1 MLLASWGLCWLLAL
15 GGLCVTLIM
24 AAAAIYGVLQL
35 ALLASPVRS
44 LKLSTVLI
52 TVAVGV
58 YGSGVMAVL
67 IEYVYARA
75 AVSHPG
81 QSLTEAM
88 GSGSYTLVPV
98 VEELAQI
105 APLVLAGVN
114 LKIRSQ
120 LGYAD
125 FVILGAATGAG
136 LGLLEVLL
144 SHMLDAQRAF
154 PLPGGGGWMLSGGI
168 GSIGKGSPY
177 IPDWSTVLSTWLP
190 NSLGTL
196 DFSFTETSL
205 GINLHL
211 VWGAVDGLGVALLL
225 RARGWRRLLGL
236 LPLVYAIG
244 HHALFNYTGGG
255 SGGPG
260 WAKTLFKFPDAVL
273 DWAPLVCLVLAVGLD
288 YAAIRRGRGAMP
300 AILLD
305 AEREG
310 RTGLTALGGF
320 AAWRVPWSLLIAVR
334 FARMRRSLCYA
345 AGRVPPDRLESL
357 HTAVADTAARMNAS
371 NHQGAW
377 ETARVRSL
385 LKSAH
390 RQRSWRRRWPL
401 VVIPLILM
409 MPSLLFLGV
418 GSFTSTKGLQEW
430 FTTGNGPRILLWF
443 GIAALAW
450 TVLQLVL
457 LLRAWRKARQQPL
470 AEIVALIRLRVWA
483 AAGSI
488 PAGGLLLF
496 VHYRQDV
503 PLDGNPGE
511 PPAMLLS
518 FLEDLELY
526 AGIALTILSLA
537 ALIMLFPPGGLV
549 LAGGGVVAGGAGV
562 FAGDAALLGT
572 AGVALM
578 AHSGGGSND
587 SGMPSSS
594 GGGKTGPPQWLRD
607 RWKKGDQ
614 FNRDNWH
621 RYPANE
627 ITLENGKRLD
637 SYRPGKEIVSRKLTQ
652 ISKIQKGTFKNYMH
666 EITQKYSRGTKIPDT
681 AKARREFPN
690 LIGKP
695 LRGEYYLEVPVQS
708 KPVPDWALKE
718 AMKSRVI
725 IRDVTGHIYR
735 LPKG

>member
-1 MLLASWGLCWLLAL
+1 M
-15 GGLCVTLIM
+15 TLIM

-44 LKLSTVLI
+44 LKLTTVLV

-67 IEYVYARA
+67 IEYFYARA

-88 GSGSYTLVPV
+88 GNGSYTLVPV

-120 LGYAD
+120 LGFAD
-125 FVILGAATGAG
+125 FVVLGAATGAG

-255 SGGPG
+255 SAGAG
-260 WAKTLFKFPDAVL
+260 WAKTLFRFPDAVL
-273 DWAPLVCLVLAVGLD
+273 EWAPLVCLVLAMALD
-288 YAAIRRGRGAMP
+288 YTAIRRGRQAMP

-310 RTGLTALGGF
+310 LTGLGALGGF
-320 AAWRVPWSLLIAVR
+320 AAWRVPWSLLIALR

-345 AGRVPPDRLESL
+345 AGRVPPDRLQSL
-357 HTAVADTAARMNAS
+357 HAAVAATAARMNAS

-377 ETARVRSL
+377 EKTRVRSL
-385 LKSAH
+385 LKSARH
-390 RQRSWRRRWPL
+390 LRPWRRRWPMM
-401 VVIPLILM
+401 VIPLILM
-409 MPSLLFLGV
+409 LPSLLFLGV
-418 GSFTSTKGLQEW
+418 GSFTSTKDLQKW

-450 TVLQLVL
+450 TLLQLVL

-483 AAGSI
+483 AAGALATGS
-488 PAGGLLLF
+488 LLLF
-496 VHYRQDV
+496 VHYRQGE
-503 PLDGNPGE
+503 PLDGDATGPA
-511 PPAMLLS
+511 AMLLA
-518 FLEDLELY
+518 FLEDLDLY
-526 AGIALTILSLA
+526 LGIAFTIL
-537 ALIMLFPPGGLV
+537 ALFGLLMLFPPAGLA
-549 LAGGGVVAGGAGV
+549 LAGGGVAVGAAGSLGVAEVSALGVAGI
-562 FAGDAALLGT
+562 
-572 AGVALM
+572 ALM
-578 AHSGGGSND
+578 ANGSQGGSSDAMPSESNGGTSGSSPGRQSWQAGDDIDGIAAGKELRFPHSRHTVSGSGTGTAKTKNSVIMRGHEREVAQDIEGIAAGRAEWVKSLSRYKINGRTYGVEESGTVFPD
-587 SGMPSSS
+587 SGANIVNLNRVEY
-594 GGGKTGPPQWLRD
+594 GALREIA
-607 RWKKGDQ
+607 RARGDVSASPRLA
-614 FNRDNWH
+614 RD
-621 RYPANE
+621 PKFV
-627 ITLENGKRLD
+627 ENPEAIEK
-637 SYRPGKEIVSRKLTQ
+637 
-652 ISKIQKGTFKNYMH
+652 
-666 EITQKYSRGTKIPDT
+666 
-681 AKARREFPN
+681 
-690 LIGKP
+690 
-695 LRGEYYLEVPVQS
+695 
-708 KPVPDWALKE
+708 ALK
-718 AMKSRVI
+718 
-725 IRDVTGHIYR
+725 IYNGIM
-735 LPKG
+735 P

>member
-1 MLLASWGLCWLLAL
+1 M
-15 GGLCVTLIM
+15 TLIM

-44 LKLSTVLI
+44 LKLTTVLV

-67 IEYVYARA
+67 IEYIYARA
-75 AVSHPG
+75 ALSNPG

-88 GSGSYTLVPV
+88 GNGSYTLVPV

-125 FVILGAATGAG
+125 FVLLGAATGAG

-144 SHMLDAQRAF
+144 SHLLDAQRAF

-168 GSIGKGSPY
+168 GSIGKGSTY

-211 VWGAVDGLGVALLL
+211 VWGAIDGLGAAVLL

-236 LPLVYAIG
+236 LPLAYAIG

-255 SGGPG
+255 SGGAG
-260 WAKTLFKFPDAVL
+260 WAKTLYKIPDALL
-273 DWAPLVCLVLAVGLD
+273 DWAPLVCLALAMALD

-305 AEREG
+305 AERVEG
-310 RTGLTALGGF
+310 RTGLAALGGF
-320 AAWRVPWSLLIAVR
+320 AAWRVPWSLLIALR

-357 HTAVADTAARMNAS
+357 HTAVANTAARMNAS
-371 NHQGAW
+371 NHQDAW

-385 LKSAH
+385 LKSV
-390 RQRSWRRRWPL
+390 RRLRPWRRRWPL
-401 VVIPLILM
+401 VVIPLVLM
-409 MPSLLFLGV
+409 TPTLLFLGV
-418 GSFTSTKGLQEW
+418 GSFTSTKDLQKW

-457 LLRAWRKARQQPL
+457 LLRAWRKSRKQPL

-483 AAGSI
+483 TVGSI
-488 PAGGLLLF
+488 ATGGLLLF
-496 VHYRQDV
+496 VHYGQGE
-503 PLDGNPGE
+503 PLDGEATGPA
-511 PPAMLLS
+511 AMLLA
-518 FLEDLELY
+518 FLEDLDLY
-526 AGIALTILSLA
+526 LGIAFTIL
-537 ALIMLFPPGGLV
+537 ALFGLLMLFPPAGLA
-549 LAGGGVVAGGAGV
+549 LAGGGVAAGAAGSLGIAEVSALGVAGIG
-562 FAGDAALLGT
+562 
-572 AGVALM
+572 LM
-578 AHSGGGSND
+578 AEGSQ
-587 SGMPSSS
+587 GSSS
-594 GGGKTGPPQWLRD
+594 DAMPAEAAHGKGGDPPAGRGRGSIDESEKPFSPKERRIAEELEKEGKNVKAVKESTVDGEKRADSLVDGVPTEFKSLSPEATPNAIKNNLNTAKKQARDAIIDTRNSTVSEDQAREVLGKWLRNNPPG
-607 RWKKGDQ
+607 RMNSIRIIG
-614 FNRDNWH
+614 NN
-621 RYPANE
+621 YN
-627 ITLENGKRLD
+627 ITW
-637 SYRPGKEIVSRKLTQ
+637 P
-652 ISKIQKGTFKNYMH
+652 
-666 EITQKYSRGTKIPDT
+666 
-681 AKARREFPN
+681 
-690 LIGKP
+690 
-695 LRGEYYLEVPVQS
+695 
-708 KPVPDWALKE
+708 
-718 AMKSRVI
+718 
-725 IRDVTGHIYR
+725 
-735 LPKG
+735 

>member
-1 MLLASWGLCWLLAL
+1 M
-15 GGLCVTLIM
+15 TLIM

-44 LKLSTVLI
+44 LKISTVLV

-58 YGSGVMAVL
+58 YGSGVMATL

-88 GSGSYTLVPV
+88 GHGSYTLVPV

-105 APLVLAGVN
+105 APLVLAGLN

-144 SHMLDAQRAF
+144 SHLLDAQRAF

-211 VWGAVDGLGVALLL
+211 VWGAIDGLGAALLL
-225 RARGWRRLLGL
+225 RARGWRKLLGL
-236 LPLVYAIG
+236 LPLAYAIG

-255 SGGPG
+255 GSGAG
-260 WAKTLFKFPDAVL
+260 WAKALFKFPDAVL
-273 DWAPLVCLVLAVGLD
+273 DWAPLICLALATALD
-288 YAAIRRGRGAMP
+288 HAAIRRGRHAMP

-305 AEREG
+305 AERIEG
-310 RTGLTALGGF
+310 RTGLAALGGF
-320 AAWRVPWSLLIAVR
+320 AAWRVPWSLLIALR

-345 AGRVPPDRLESL
+345 AGRVPPERLQNL
-357 HTAVADTAARMNAS
+357 HAAVSATAACMNAS
-371 NHQGAW
+371 NHPDAW
-377 ETARVRSL
+377 EKTRVRSL
-385 LKSAH
+385 LKSARH
-390 RQRSWRRRWPL
+390 LRPWRRRWPML
-401 VVIPLILM
+401 VIPLVLM
-409 MPSLLFLGV
+409 APSLLFLGV
-418 GSFTSTKGLQEW
+418 GSFTSTKDLQKW

-450 TVLQLVL
+450 TLLQLVL

-483 AAGSI
+483 AAGALVTGS
-488 PAGGLLLF
+488 LLLF
-496 VHYRQDV
+496 VHYRQGE
-503 PLDGNPGE
+503 PLDGDATGPA
-511 PPAMLLS
+511 AMLLA
-518 FLEDLELY
+518 FLEDLDLY
-526 AGIALTILSLA
+526 LGIAFTIL
-537 ALIMLFPPGGLV
+537 ALFGLLMLFPPAGLA
-549 LAGGGVVAGGAGV
+549 LAGGGVAVGAAGSLGVAEVSALGVAGI
-562 FAGDAALLGT
+562 
-572 AGVALM
+572 ALM
-578 AHSGGGSND
+578 ANGSQGGSND
-587 SGMPSSS
+587 AMPSSS
-594 GGGKTGPPQWLRD
+594 GRGKGGGSTTTGRGSIDESEKPFSPKERRIAEELEGEGKHVKAVKESTVDGEKRADSLVDGVPTEFKSLSPEATPNAIKNNLNTAKKQARDAIIDTRNSTVSEDQAREVLGKWLRNNPPG
-607 RWKKGDQ
+607 RMNSIRIIG
-614 FNRDNWH
+614 NN
-621 RYPANE
+621 YN
-627 ITLENGKRLD
+627 ITW
-637 SYRPGKEIVSRKLTQ
+637 P
-652 ISKIQKGTFKNYMH
+652 
-666 EITQKYSRGTKIPDT
+666 
-681 AKARREFPN
+681 
-690 LIGKP
+690 
-695 LRGEYYLEVPVQS
+695 
-708 KPVPDWALKE
+708 
-718 AMKSRVI
+718 
-725 IRDVTGHIYR
+725 
-735 LPKG
+735 